1 MILSKLAGAALT
13 ISVAAGPTLDH
24 DGAAVRQM
32 SLQQKTAAVQALV
45 RSATEC
51 IARNVAAHPRFRKQA
66 PNTEL
71 GDLIVASVPSCVT
84 PVRAMIDAYDRY
96 FGDGTGEAFFMG
108 PYLDALPAAVSTLA
122 LDRAD

>member
-1 MILSKLAGAALT
+1 MILSKLAGVALT
-13 ISVAAGPTLDH
+13 VSVAAGPTLDH
-24 DGAAVRQM
+24 DATGVRQL
-32 SLQQKTAAVQALV
+32 SLQQKTVAVQALV
-45 RSATEC
+45 RSATDC
-51 IARNVAAHPRFRKQA
+51 IARTVAAHPRFRKQA
-66 PNTEL
+66 PATDL

-122 LDRAD
+122 ADRSE

>member
-1 MILSKLAGAALT
+1 M
-13 ISVAAGPTLDH
+13 
-24 DGAAVRQM
+24 
-32 SLQQKTAAVQALV
+32 

-51 IARNVAAHPRFRKQA
+51 IARTVAAHPRFRRQA
-66 PNTEL
+66 PNAEL

-84 PVRAMIDAYDRY
+84 PVRAMIDAYDRH

-122 LDRAD
+122 VDRPADSASAIAE